1 MDLRLVSPTTPL
13 IITPKL
19 FERCRMALATIS
31 DVEARLGRP
40 LTVAET
46 AKADAWLNDASAL
59 FVQRAIQ
66 QFEVGESTVRLFPKD
81 GIVRLV
87 QRPVIA
93 VTSVE
98 DINGQPVDF
107 TWDGFQSLYD
117 LGTTLPLKVT
127 YEHGSDIIPEAV
139 VAVVAG
145 MVARTLSISGDAVA
159 GVTQQTVGPFS
170 QSYASWAVGGQIM
183 LSPAEAQVA
192 DSYRTKT
199 FSSTSILGNGAYGTR
214 YPNPTKF

>member
-1 MDLRLVSPTTPL
+1 
-13 IITPKL
+13 
-19 FERCRMALATIS
+19 MALATIS

-81 GIVRLV
+81 NIVRLV
-87 QRPVIA
+87 QRPVMSI
-93 VTSVE
+93 VSVE
-98 DINGQPVDF
+98 DINGAPVDF

>member
-1 MDLRLVSPTTPL
+1 
-13 IITPKL
+13 
-19 FERCRMALATIS
+19 MALATIA

-46 AKADAWLNDASAL
+46 AKATAWLTDASAL
-59 FVQRAIQ
+59 FVQRSIQ
-66 QFEVGESTVRLFPKD
+66 TFEVGESTVRLFPKD

-93 VTSVE
+93 VTEVK
-98 DINGQPVDF
+98 DINGVPVDF

-127 YEHGSDIIPEAV
+127 YEHGSDTIPEAV

-145 MVARTLSISGDAVA
+145 MVARTLSISPRAA
-159 GVTQQTVGPFS
+159 SGVTSKMDTNGPFTE
-170 QSYASWAVGGQIM
+170 QESYAAWAVGGQVM
-183 LSPAEAQVA
+183 LSPAEALVA
-192 DSYRTKT
+192 DSYRDRS
-199 FSSTSILGNGAYGTR
+199 FRSTSILGNGSYGTR
-214 YPNPTKF
+214 YPDATHF